1 MPLSKHHI
9 DTNTHP
15 VAFDLERLGYALESE
30 LTDVLFAYVHGSAA
44 HTGVVAP
51 HSDLDIALL
60 DDHAHEYE
68 EIDPKILFQRAT
80 GRLDDFLTFRDEI
93 DRAGQPL
100 PPPTAHATKQ
110 P

>member
-1 MPLSKHHI
+1 MSSRADDKRSEAAMEDCKKNFVMPLSKHHI

-60 DDHAHEYE
+60 DDHLMITH
-68 EIDPKILFQRAT
+68 T
-80 GRLDDFLTFRDEI
+80 S
-93 DRAGQPL
+93 
-100 PPPTAHATKQ
+100 TKR
-110 P
+110 